1 MVIAMVTVMMMMV
14 VDKGMVMV
22 MVMVLDKL
30 IVTVMMMVMMMV
42 FDSYDGED
50 GEFDGDGVG

>member
-1 MVIAMVTVMMMMV
+1 MVIAMVTVMMMMMV

-30 IVTVMMMVMMMV
+30 IVTVMMMVMV
-42 FDSYDGED
+42 FDIYDGED
-50 GEFDGDGVG
+50 GEFDDDVVG

>member
-1 MVIAMVTVMMMMV
+1 MVLEKKIVL
-14 VDKGMVMV
+14 V
-22 MVMVLDKL
+22 MVMVLDK
-30 IVTVMMMVMMMV
+30 VMVMLMVIVMV